1 MTCHLSSPESRSA
14 TGHHRFPIALWITSR
29 FPLPVSATGVMNV
42 SVTVSRG
49 KERTYMKTFT
59 IDNDNNITAF
69 PTPDHAEA
77 AVGAGAQ
84 AFISQKQLAEL
95 AAAWPAE
102 RPVEIWNSLPGVEP
116 VKGFKSAKAAA
127 SRIWVRIQTLG
138 ETPEPKAPTKAKSAK
153 QARPVAPS
161 KAKSAKK
168 TTSAKQAAKAPTKA
182 TKKSTRL
189 NSSHLVISYAVF
201 CLKKKK

>member
-1 MTCHLSSPESRSA
+1 
-14 TGHHRFPIALWITSR
+14 
-29 FPLPVSATGVMNV
+29 
-42 SVTVSRG
+42 
-49 KERTYMKTFT
+49 MKTFT

-127 SRIWVRIQTLG
+127 GRIWSRIQTLG
-138 ETPEPKAPTKAKSAK
+138 ENPEPKAPTKAKVANP
-153 QARPVAPS
+153 ARRVAPS
-161 KAKSAKK
+161 KPQSTKK
-168 TTSAKQAAKAPTKA
+168 TTRAKKLAKAPQKA
-182 TKKSTRL
+182 TQPKPEGVRPGSKTAAVLALVQRAEGATLTEIMQATSWQAHSVRGFISGTLGKKMGLTV
-189 NSSHLVISYAVF
+189 SSI
-201 CLKKKK
+201 KRED